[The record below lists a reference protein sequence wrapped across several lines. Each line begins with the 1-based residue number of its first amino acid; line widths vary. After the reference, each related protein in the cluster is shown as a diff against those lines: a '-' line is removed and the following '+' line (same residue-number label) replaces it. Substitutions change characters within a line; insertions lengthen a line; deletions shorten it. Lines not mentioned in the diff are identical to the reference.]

1 MLGMIVAQKLRRK
14 MKITITTS
22 AIVVMSV
29 ICTSSTAARMV
40 MVRSLMILIEIAGG
54 IAAISRGSC
63 ALIRSTV
70 SMTLA
75 PGCLKMTR
83 NTPRLPSAQAAVF
96 MSSGPATASPMSRI
110 RNGAPLR

>member
-22 AIVVMSV
+22 TMVIMSV

-40 MVRSLMILIEIAGG
+40 MVRSLMVLMLIAGG
-54 IAAISRGSC
+54 IAAISRGSFS
-63 ALIRSTV
+63 LMRLTV

-96 MSSGPATASPMSRI
+96 MSSGPDTASPMSRI
-110 RNGAPLR
+110 RKGAPLR